1 MSGDGHIFC
10 VGLNHQTASVE
21 IRERVAFAEKELPDA
36 SRAVRC
42 LDGIGEVVVLSTC
55 NRMEVY
61 GACVD
66 PRRVMQ
72 SLEGFLRERF
82 GVDTEPLHLYEHTG
96 SEAARHLFRVAS
108 GLDSMVLGETEIF
121 GQVKKAYHVAHEA
134 GATGKKL
141 NKLFQHSFQLGK
153 KVRNTTQIQR
163 GTTSVG
169 SVAVDLAEKIFGNLE
184 HCKVLLIGAG
194 DMSRRTAA
202 SLQSRGAR
210 SIFVSNRSYDR
221 AVELAAELDAEAIRF
236 DDWPVQI
243 LSADILIS
251 STSAPHHVILA
262 EHIVPV
268 LRKRRGR
275 PLFLIDIAVPR
286 DIDPAIDGLDGVYL
300 YDMDALQ
307 MIADEARQRRED
319 QIRKCDAIIQHFLE
333 ENGALYGATPPGAS
347 ISEPSPA
354 LSTEASTGDDCN
366 PLPNT

>member
-1 MSGDGHIFC
+1 MKEANHLFC

-21 IRERVAFAEKELPDA
+21 VRERVAFAEKELPDA
-36 SRAVRC
+36 SLEVRS
-42 LDGIGEVVVLSTC
+42 LEGIGEVVVLSTC
-55 NRMEVY
+55 NRMEIY
-61 GACVD
+61 GAAEDRCAMVE
-66 PRRVMQ
+66 RV
-72 SLEGFLRERF
+72 EEFLRLRF
-82 GVDTEPLHLYEHTG
+82 GVEAEPLHLYEHSG

-121 GQVKKAYHVAHEA
+121 GQVKKAYHAAHEA
-134 GATGKKL
+134 GATGKRL

-153 KVRNTTQIQR
+153 KVRNSTEIQR

-169 SVAVDLAEKIFGNLE
+169 SVAVDLAERIFGSLE
-184 HCKVLLIGAG
+184 HCNVLLIGAG

-202 SLQSRGAR
+202 SLQSRGAN

-221 AVELAAELDAEAIRF
+221 AVELAKELNAAAVRF
-236 DDWPVQI
+236 DDWPQQI

-251 STSAPHHVILA
+251 STAAPHHVILV

-286 DIDPAIDGLDGVYL
+286 DIDPAIDALDGVYV

-307 MIADEARQRRED
+307 MIANDARKRRED
-319 QIRKCDAIIQHFLE
+319 QIRKCDSIIQRFLDDNSE
-333 ENGALYGATPPGAS
+333 YYGAGLPGSASMPPT
-347 ISEPSPA
+347 
-354 LSTEASTGDDCN
+354 TESATTGEDRN

>member
-1 MSGDGHIFC
+1 MTEGTDHLFC
-10 VGLNHQTASVE
+10 VGLNHQSASVE
-21 IRERVAFAEKELPDA
+21 IRERVAFAEKELPVA
-36 SRAVRC
+36 SQELRS

-55 NRMEVY
+55 NRMEIY
-61 GACVD
+61 GAAADKGGVLD
-66 PRRVMQ
+66 RM
-72 SLEGFLRERF
+72 ENFLRQRF
-82 GVDTEPLHLYEHTG
+82 GVDSESLHLYEHG
-96 SEAARHLFRVAS
+96 GCEAARHLFRVAS

-121 GQVKKAYHVAHEA
+121 GQVKKAYQLAHES
-134 GATGKKL
+134 GATGKRL

-153 KVRNTTQIQR
+153 KVRNSTEIQR

-169 SVAVDLAEKIFGNLE
+169 SVAVDLAEKIFGKLE

-202 SLQSRGAR
+202 SLQSRGAN

-221 AVELAAELDAEAIRF
+221 AVELAAELNADAIRF
-236 DDWPVQI
+236 DDWPQQI
-243 LSADILIS
+243 LTADILIS

-286 DIDPAIDGLDGVYL
+286 DIDPAIDSLDGVYV

-307 MIADEARQRRED
+307 MIADDARRRRED
-319 QIRKCDAIIQHFLE
+319 QIRKCDQIIQRFLDDNCE
-333 ENGALYGATPPGAS
+333 LYGLKSVGSTPAL
-347 ISEPSPA
+347 ETESPA
-354 LSTEASTGDDCN
+354 GDERN